1 MDSVRI
7 GSPKPIYVCTV
18 RVWLALARFFHFQR
32 KGEDT
37 VRKYDI
43 DFPVWTVTPRCHQSR
58 RDCLR
63 KAIAALQRQICCKSR
78 KSETEEEFFFT
89 TKLTVQHF
97 IRASLKFSPFLKV
110 TELILCGNRTTM

>member
-7 GSPKPIYVCTV
+7 GSPKPIYVCIQFAYGLL
-18 RVWLALARFFHFQR
+18 WPDFSIF
-32 KGEDT
+32 KGQEMI
-37 VRKYDI
+37 RKYDI

-63 KAIAALQRQICCKSR
+63 KAIAALQRQICFKSR
-78 KSETEEEFFFT
+78 KSETKEEFFFT

-97 IRASLKFSPFLKV
+97 IRASFKFSPFLKITV
-110 TELILCGNRTTM
+110 LILCAIIHII